1 MNDYLVP
8 REIAEALGLVKIRK
22 STQQGLFLLSESDLL
37 AYGLQK
43 AVDEGAIVLYSAGVR
58 VEPETEIDGGS
69 GETPFTL
76 RSGYLHSG
84 ETPPDSGSVEEGGD
98 TPPEEIGTG
107 DDPRE
112 EETQTAGDPT
122 DSDTSGD
129 QEETPAAEEEG
140 NDSDEPENNEEESV

>member
-22 STQQGLFLLSESDLL
+22 STPQGLFLLSESDLL

-43 AVDEGAIVLYSAGVR
+43 AVDEGAIVLSSAGVR

-69 GETPFTL
+69 GETL
-76 RSGYLHSG
+76 
-84 ETPPDSGSVEEGGD
+84 PDSGSVEEGGD

-107 DDPRE
+107 DDPGE

-129 QEETPAAEEEG
+129 QEETPAAEEG

>member
-43 AVDEGAIVLYSAGVR
+43 AVDEGAIVLSSAGVR
-58 VEPETEIDGGS
+58 VEPETETDGG
-69 GETPFTL
+69 
-76 RSGYLHSG
+76 SG

-107 DDPRE
+107 DDPGE

-129 QEETPAAEEEG
+129 REETPAAEEEG

>member
-69 GETPFTL
+69 GE
-76 RSGYLHSG
+76 
-84 ETPPDSGSVEEGGD
+84 
-98 TPPEEIGTG
+98 
-107 DDPRE
+107 
-112 EETQTAGDPT
+112 
-122 DSDTSGD
+122 
-129 QEETPAAEEEG
+129 
-140 NDSDEPENNEEESV
+140 